1 MSDLGLF
8 FILLLLGLASLLLVV
23 YVHWRQAR
31 VARARYR
38 LFAVRDELS
47 MLVVRGELDEDSVVF
62 RTTCAQINAVIVNVR
77 DFNLR
82 ALSRNYVE
90 ADEKSLSGKERRREY
105 FAALA
110 KSPPSVQQTVRHFY
124 SALMDVL
131 VDNSVLLH
139 AFVLVKTPLH
149 QLRRYLRKSEPI
161 VQVVTRSPVVRAY
174 LIVRE
179 RLAQV
184 SQARAVHAVP

>member
-8 FILLLLGLASLLLVV
+8 FILLLLGLSSLLLVV

-38 LFAVRDELS
+38 LFAVRDELF

-82 ALSRNYVE
+82 TLSRNYVE

-184 SQARAVHAVP
+184 SQARAVHAVS